1 MKPLPDLDE
10 DYTFSQNVRF
20 FATVLGMYLIFGPFM
35 FVDYFKLRGSCKGN
49 E

>member
-10 DYTFSQNVRF
+10 DYTFLQNVRF

-35 FVDYFKLRGSCKGN
+35 LVDYFKSKWGAK
-49 E
+49 